1 MKAFR
6 NLLFLFLSLLLS
18 FTFHSFYQV
27 SDQDK
32 KEQELI
38 AKANILSLQFP
49 QEKIYLH
56 LDRPSYWAGEDIW
69 FKAYLINSAIP
80 DCNLYVE
87 LIHSS
92 GEIIDKK
99 ILWAQN
105 GLAYGDF
112 HLTDTIS
119 SGSYQI
125 RAYTNWMRNFGEEWF
140 FRKDFFILNL
150 RDKSIKNDFAEIKP
164 KEIDLQ
170 FFPEGGTFAANC
182 ENRVAFKAT
191 DKNGKGI
198 PVDGEIVDG
207 SGKRII
213 TFKSGFKGTGSIVF
227 IPKKGEKY
235 TAHAFFTDDI
245 SVKAELPVPQID
257 AVKLTV
263 NPNDSAKIR
272 FQISANPNQSENSQ
286 KNEYL
291 LIGQTG
297 GQVCLRKQISLT
309 EKTFNFEVE
318 KNQFPTGIVKFT
330 LFDTE
335 MIPNCERLI
344 FVNHRDFINLEIKPD
359 KPGYLTREQVQLDVK
374 AFTNEGNACL
384 ANLSMSV
391 YNPGNSLETEK
402 YPNNILTQFLLG
414 SELKGTIEAPA
425 WYFKDDSIST
435 LMALDNLMLTHGY
448 RYFEWKE
455 IKENRLPE
463 IEYQPEN
470 SIQLRGKVK
479 NWLTEKPVKNCNV
492 TMMFVKSQLAV
503 HNQKTDSLGNFV
515 FSDMF
520 FMDTVYVSLQAGNKK
535 ERRKN
540 WIELD
545 NKSSKSPNPGFLP
558 VNYQY
563 NNENQFTT
571 SYYLSEISSELL
583 NRKWSLSDTILL
595 GDINILAKE
604 HKKDDGHFRPYLD
617 ADYVI
622 DAKKLNEETGSIYD
636 ALDGKIAGLRIEMME
651 EGKMVFMYRLKPV
664 GLYLDGAPVDYDL
677 LSTFSGSTFD
687 KVEFIKEALS
697 AGVNS
702 SGGLLYFYTKRG
714 QKFENRQKEILGMKS
729 ARIIG
734 YSVFRRFYSPVYETR
749 QIVAD
754 KKDFRSTI
762 YWNSIV
768 RTDSTGVAQVSFFN
782 SDETGN
788 MQIVVE
794 GITSDGKLCRGTG
807 SFGVKP

>member
-1 MKAFR
+1 MKTFR
-6 NLLFLFLSLLLS
+6 NLFFLFFFLLVSL
-18 FTFHSFYQV
+18 TFHSFNQI

-38 AKANILSLQFP
+38 TKANLYQLRFP

-56 LDRPSYWAGEDIW
+56 LDRPSYWASEDIW
-69 FKAYLINSAIP
+69 VKAYLLNSAIP
-80 DCNLYVE
+80 DCNVYVE

-112 HLTDTIS
+112 HLPDTIS

-140 FRKDFFILNL
+140 FRKDIIILNL
-150 RDKSIKNDFAEIKP
+150 RDKSIKSDLLELKS

-170 FFPEGGTFAANC
+170 FFPEGGTFVAGV
-182 ENRVAFKAT
+182 ENKLAFKAV

-198 PVDGEIVDG
+198 PVEGKIVDKNG
-207 SGKRII
+207 NSIT
-213 TFKSGFKGTGSIVF
+213 TFKSAFKGMGNIDFT
-227 IPKKGEKY
+227 PKEREKY
-235 TAHAFFTDDI
+235 TAQAFFTDDI
-245 SVKAELPVPQID
+245 SVKVELLVPQID

-263 NPNDSAKIR
+263 NPNDSVKIQ
-272 FQISANPNQSENSQ
+272 FQISRNSVQPENSQ

-297 GQVCLRKQISLT
+297 GQVCFRKQIALT
-309 EKTFNFEVE
+309 EKTTRFEVD
-318 KNQFPTGIVKFT
+318 KNLFPTGIVKFT
-330 LFDTE
+330 LFDNE
-335 MIPNCERLI
+335 MIPNCERLV
-344 FVNHRDFINLEIKPD
+344 FVNHRDFVKIEIETDKPD
-359 KPGYLTREQVQLDVK
+359 YLTREMVQLDIK
-374 AFTNEGNACL
+374 AFTNAGKACQ

-391 YNPGNSLETEK
+391 YNPENSLETEK
-402 YPNNILTQFLLG
+402 YPKNILTQFLLD
-414 SELKGTIEAPA
+414 SELKGTIEDPA
-425 WYFKDDSIST
+425 FYFKDDSIST
-435 LMALDNLMLTHGY
+435 LQALDNLMLTHGY

-455 IKENRLPE
+455 IKENKLPE

-470 SIQLRGKVK
+470 SIQLRGQVK
-479 NWLTEKPVKNCNV
+479 NWLTEKPIKNSNV

-535 ERRKN
+535 ERRNN

-545 NKSSKSPNPGFLP
+545 NKSSKSPKPGILP

-563 NNENQFTT
+563 YNENQFTT
-571 SYYLSEISSELL
+571 SYYLSETSSELI

-595 GDINILAKE
+595 GDVNILAKK
-604 HKKDDGHFRPYLD
+604 HKKDDGHFRPYLE

-636 ALDGKIAGLRIEMME
+636 AIDGKIAGLRTEIT
-651 EGKMVFMYRLKPV
+651 EGGNIVFMYRMYPV
-664 GLYLDGAPVDYDL
+664 SLYLDGTPVDYDL
-677 LSTFSGSTFD
+677 LSTFSSSTFD
-687 KVEFIKEALS
+687 KVEFLKYAPF
-697 AGVNS
+697 AGINK
-702 SGGLLYFYTKRG
+702 SGGVLYFYTKRG
-714 QKFENRQKEILGMKS
+714 QKFENMPTDAMGLKS

-749 QIVAD
+749 QPVDD
-754 KKDFRSTI
+754 KKDYRSTL
-762 YWNSIV
+762 YWNPIV

-794 GITSDGKLCRGTG
+794 GITTDGKLCRGIWNYWINQ
-807 SFGVKP
+807 

>member
-1 MKAFR
+1 MKTFR
-6 NLLFLFLSLLLS
+6 NLVFLIFFLLVSL
-18 FTFHSFYQV
+18 TFHSFNQV

-38 AKANILSLQFP
+38 TKANLYQLRFP

-56 LDRPSYWAGEDIW
+56 LDRPSYWASEDIW

-80 DCNLYVE
+80 DCNVYIE

-112 HLTDTIS
+112 HLADTIS

-140 FRKDFFILNL
+140 FQKDIIILNL
-150 RDKSIKNDFAEIKP
+150 RDKSIKSDLLELKS

-170 FFPEGGTFAANC
+170 FFPEGGTFVAGV
-182 ENRVAFKAT
+182 ENKVAFKAV

-198 PVDGEIVDG
+198 SVEGEIVDDNG
-207 SGKRII
+207 NRIT
-213 TFKSGFKGTGSIVF
+213 TFKSGFNGMGNINLT
-227 IPKKGEKY
+227 PKEGEKY
-235 TAHAFFTDDI
+235 TAQAFFTDDI
-245 SVKAELPVPQID
+245 SVKVELPVPQIN

-263 NPNDSAKIR
+263 NPNDSVKIQ
-272 FQISANPNQSENSQ
+272 FQISRNLVHPDNSQ

-297 GQVCLRKQISLT
+297 GQVCFRKQIALT
-309 EKTFNFEVE
+309 EKTTSFEVD
-318 KNQFPTGIVKFT
+318 KNLFPTGIVKFT
-330 LFDTE
+330 LFDNE
-335 MIPNCERLI
+335 MIPNCERLV
-344 FVNHRDFINLEIKPD
+344 FVNHRDFVKIEIETDKPD
-359 KPGYLTREQVQLDVK
+359 YPTREMVQLDVK
-374 AFTNEGNACL
+374 AFTNTGNACL
-384 ANLSMSV
+384 ANLSLSV
-391 YNPGNSLETEK
+391 YNPENSLETEK
-402 YPNNILTQFLLG
+402 YPKNILTQFLLG
-414 SELKGTIEAPA
+414 SELKGTIEDPA
-425 WYFKDDSIST
+425 FYFKDDSIST
-435 LMALDNLMLTHGY
+435 LQALDNLMLTHGY
-448 RYFEWKE
+448 RYFEWEE
-455 IKENRLPE
+455 IKENKLPE

-470 SIQLRGKVK
+470 SIQLKGQVK
-479 NWLTEKPVKNCNV
+479 NWLTEKPITNSNV

-535 ERRKN
+535 ERRNN

-545 NKSSKSPNPGFLP
+545 NKSSISPKPGFLP

-563 NNENQFTT
+563 YNENQFTT
-571 SYYLSEISSELL
+571 SYYLSEISSELI

-595 GDINILAKE
+595 GDINIMSIN
-604 HKKDDGHFRPYLD
+604 HKKKDVYFRPYLD
-617 ADYVI
+617 ADYVF
-622 DAKKLNEETGSIYD
+622 DVSKQDDIYTD
-636 ALDGKIAGLRIEMME
+636 IFDMLHTASAYMRNFLVK
-651 EGKMVFMYRLKPV
+651 VPQY
-664 GLYLDGAPVDYDL
+664 YLDGVIVEGDFLEGMPANW
-677 LSTFSGSTFD
+677 FD
-687 KVEFIKEALS
+687 KVEAIRMAPIAQGFGPALF
-697 AGVNS
+697 
-702 SGGLLYFYTKRG
+702 FYTKRG
-714 QKFENRQKEILGMKS
+714 ETHKKEFEGMGMKS
-729 ARIIG
+729 AQIIG
-734 YSVFRRFYSPVYETR
+734 YSVFRRFYSPVYET
-749 QIVAD
+749 QQPVDD
-754 KKDFRSTI
+754 KKDFRSTL
-762 YWNSIV
+762 YWNPVV

-794 GITSDGKLCRGTG
+794 GITSEGKLCRGVG
-807 SFGVKP
+807 SYYVTK